1 MRPAESRRSR
11 PGSSAPGDTTLPPDG
26 LPKDRTSAPTFAEVW
41 QILNDEDRAQL
52 AGIEVTQDEIL
63 TFLHTQPEDDTPA
76 RLFSELQVE
85 RLHIYRT
92 TLDRK
97 QGEKSP
103 ANP

>member
-1 MRPAESRRSR
+1 MSR
-11 PGSSAPGDTTLPPDG
+11 PGSAAPGDTSSPPDG
-26 LPKDRTSAPTFAEVW
+26 LPKDRLSTSTPTFAEVW
-41 QILNDEDRAQL
+41 QILTDEDRAQL

-92 TLDRK
+92 ALERK
-97 QGEKSP
+97 QGEESP
-103 ANP
+103 ASA